1 VGKWK
6 EQMKLDNLDL
16 ARLQFG
22 VTTVYHFLFVP
33 LSIGLVFLIAF
44 MQTLYV
50 VKKDETYK
58 TMAKFWGKLFLL
70 NFAVGVVTGI
80 MQEFQFGM
88 NWSDFSRY
96 VGDIFGGPLAVEAL
110 VSFFM
115 ESTFI
120 GLWIFGWDR
129 LSKKIHLA
137 CIWLVALGTTIS
149 AFWILTANSFMQ
161 EPVGYAIRNGRA
173 EMTSFWALI
182 TNPQLWL
189 EFPHVW
195 FGALATGAF
204 FVAGVSAYKLLRKQ
218 QVEVFKPSF
227 SISVIALMVS
237 SILVA
242 VVGHDQAQHLMTAQ
256 PMKMAASE
264 ALWDTSPDQA
274 GWTVIA
280 GIDADGHKNI
290 FQFEIPGLLSL
301 LAYNEFHGSV
311 PGMNQLQAEYT
322 AKYGPNNYI
331 PPVKTVFWS
340 FRIMVLAGTLMILLG
355 LYGTYAVMRNRVEAK
370 KLYLKWM
377 IPAMSLPFIA
387 NSAGWIMTEVGRQ
400 PWTVFGLHATKD
412 GVSPT
417 VSTGMVLTTLI
428 GFSVIYGILAV
439 ILVYLFIHYIKKG
452 PEDGAALTTNEAHPV
467 QIQML

>member
-1 VGKWK
+1 
-6 EQMKLDNLDL
+6 MKLDNLEL

-22 VTTVYHFLFVP
+22 VTTIYHFLFVP

-50 VKKDETYK
+50 MKKDETYK
-58 TMAKFWGKLFLL
+58 KMAKFWGKLFLL

-88 NWSDFSRY
+88 NWSDYSRY
-96 VGDIFGGPLAVEAL
+96 VGDVFGGPLAVEAL

-129 LSKKIHLA
+129 LPKKIHLA

-149 AFWILTANSFMQ
+149 AFWILTANAFMQ
-161 EPVGYAIRNGRA
+161 EPTGFAIRNGHA
-173 EMTSFWALI
+173 EMTSIWALI
-182 TNPQLWL
+182 TNKQLWL

-218 QVEVFKPSF
+218 QVEIFKPSF

-280 GIDADGHKNI
+280 GIDADGHKNS

-301 LAYNEFHGSV
+301 LAYNQFHGSV

-340 FRIMVLAGTLMILLG
+340 FRIMVLAGTLMILFG
-355 LYGTYAVMRNRVEAK
+355 IYGTIAVMRNRVEAK
-370 KLYLKWM
+370 KHYLKWM

-400 PWTVFGLHATKD
+400 PWTVFGLHATKE

-428 GFSVIYGILAV
+428 GFSVLYGIIAV
-439 ILVYLFIHYIKKG
+439 LLVYLFIDVIKKG
-452 PEDGAALTTNEAHPV
+452 SDEEAALTTNEAHQV
-467 QIQML
+467 QML